1 MPSVRLL
8 ILCASLAATAHAE
21 RRFALLVGANDGWA
35 TDRSLRY
42 AHDDARRVQEV
53 LIQLG
58 NVAEADTTLL
68 FEPTTRELD
77 AALTR
82 IEGQLAASTEPTL
95 LFFFYSGHADASALH
110 LRGPV
115 LALTTLA
122 ERLSN
127 TKAGLTLAVID
138 ACRSGAILGAK
149 GAMPVAAVRLLADEP
164 VQGFAMLSSS
174 GADELAQESKALA
187 GSIFTHHW
195 VSALRGAG
203 DVDGDGVVRL
213 SEAYGY
219 AYERTRVDTEASAL
233 PQRPG
238 FRFNLKGQGDVAL
251 THLNTNAATLELE
264 VEPSHRYVVVDRG
277 EQHRVAEARSD
288 PSERRRLQ
296 LAAGNYRIKRP
307 VLDGVLVA
315 DVSMAPGAVLW
326 AKRLEYHKEALD
338 SGLVKGSS
346 AFSEWAASGTLAQGD
361 VTAAL
366 DMFQRML
373 DEDPHEMRARRGKAR
388 ALLVRS
394 TELQK
399 EGKADEEQKVLE
411 EALSL
416 DPSFADDPSVARFAD
431 RAKALKFENERQ
443 LALKKAIDDE
453 IQNDPRIRKHWGLSF
468 ELLSTKGILVFEGT
482 WMPTPWLFI
491 TLGVDAIGPG
501 VDLSVRWVP
510 LSSPWSPYIGGG
522 AHYGFNAW
530 QRKSGYVTVNGQV
543 SDLGYDD
550 IWGKMFHAD
559 VGMQFMAMG
568 GFTAEFGGGPML
580 YWSPRG
586 AFEWFGFVNLAL
598 GVYFR

>member
-1 MPSVRLL
+1 MTARFLL
-8 ILCASLAATAHAE
+8 LCVVLASTAHAE

-42 AHDDARRVQEV
+42 AHDDAQRVQEV
-53 LIQLG
+53 LLQLG
-58 NVAEADTTLL
+58 NVAPADATIL
-68 FEPTTRELD
+68 FDPTTKELD
-77 AALTR
+77 AALAK

-95 LFFFYSGHADASALH
+95 LFFFYSGHSDASSLH

-115 LALTTLA
+115 MALSTLA

-138 ACRSGAILGAK
+138 SCRSGAILGTK
-149 GAMPVAAVRLLADEP
+149 GAMPVAAVRMGADEP
-164 VQGFAMLSSS
+164 VQGFALLSSS

-203 DVDGDGVVRL
+203 DVDGDGIVRL
-213 SEAYGY
+213 TEAYGY
-219 AYERTRVDTEASAL
+219 AYERTRVDTEATAL

-238 FRFNLKGQGDVAL
+238 YRFSLKGQGDVPL
-251 THLNTNAATLELE
+251 TRLNTGAATLELE
-264 VEPSHRYVVVDRG
+264 AEPSHRYVVVDSA
-277 EQHRVAEARSD
+277 EQHLVAEARSD
-288 PSERRRLQ
+288 PTERRRLQ
-296 LAAGNYRIKRP
+296 LSPGAYRIKRP

-315 DVSMAPGAVLW
+315 EVMMQPGSVLW
-326 AKRLEYHKEALD
+326 AKRLEYHLEAVD

-346 AFSEWAASGTLAQGD
+346 AFAEWAASGTLAQGD
-361 VTAAL
+361 VNAAL

-373 DEDPHEMRARRGKAR
+373 DEDPHEVRARRGMAR

-399 EGKADEEQKVLE
+399 EGNSREELKVLD

-416 DPSFADDPSVARFAD
+416 DPSFADDPSVARFAE
-431 RAKALKFENERQ
+431 RARVLQFEAERKSALKR
-443 LALKKAIDDE
+443 AVADE
-453 IQNDPRIRKHWGLSF
+453 IQNDPRVTKHWGLGF
-468 ELLSTKGILVFEGT
+468 QLLSTKGIIVLEGT
-482 WMPTPWLFI
+482 WMPTSWLFI
-491 TLGVDAIGPG
+491 TLGVDLIGPG
-501 VDLSVRWVP
+501 LDLSVRWVP
-510 LSSPWSPYIGGG
+510 LSSQWSPYIGGG

-530 QRKSGYVTVNGQV
+530 QRTPGYVTVNGQV
-543 SDLGYDD
+543 SNLSYDD

-559 VGMQFMAMG
+559 IGMQWMAPG
-568 GFTAEFGGGPML
+568 GFTAEFGAGPML

-586 AFEWFGFVNLAL
+586 QFEWFGFINLGL

>member
-1 MPSVRLL
+1 MRSLAL
-8 ILCASLAATAHAE
+8 LCAVLASTAWAE

-42 AHDDARRVQEV
+42 AHDDAKRVQEV

-58 NVAEADTTLL
+58 GVAEPDTTLL

-77 AALTR
+77 DALKK

-95 LFFFYSGHADASALH
+95 FFFFYSGHADASALH

-115 LALTTLA
+115 LALTALA

-127 TKAGLTLAVID
+127 TKAGLTLAVLD
-138 ACRSGAILGAK
+138 ACRSGAILGTK
-149 GAMPVAAVRLLADEP
+149 GAMPVAAVKMLADEP
-164 VQGFAMLSSS
+164 VQGFALLSSS

-203 DVDGDGVVRL
+203 DLDGDGIVRL
-213 SEAYGY
+213 TEAYGY
-219 AYERTRVDTEASAL
+219 AYERTRIDTEATSL

-238 FRFNLKGQGDVAL
+238 FRFALKGQGDVPL
-251 THLNTNAATLELE
+251 TRLSSGAATLELE
-264 VEPSHRYVVVDRG
+264 AEPSHRYVVVDSA
-277 EQHRVAEARSD
+277 EQHLVAEARSD

-296 LAAGNYRIKRP
+296 LAPGSYRIKRP

-315 DVSMAPGAVLW
+315 EVVMAPGAVLW
-326 AKRLEYHKEALD
+326 AKRLDYHKEAVD

-346 AFSEWAASGTLAQGD
+346 QFADWAASGTLAQGD

-366 DMFQRML
+366 DMFQRTL
-373 DEDPHEMRARRGKAR
+373 DKDPHEMRARRGKAR

-394 TELQK
+394 TELQN
-399 EGKADEEQKVLE
+399 EGNAKEEQKVLE

-416 DPSFADDPSVARFAD
+416 DPSFGEDPSVARFAE
-431 RAKALKFENERQ
+431 RAKVLKFESARQ
-443 LALKKAIDDE
+443 SALNKAIDDE
-453 IQNDPRIRKHWGLSF
+453 IKNDPRITKHWGLGF
-468 ELLSTKGILVFEGT
+468 QLVSTKGILVFEGT
-482 WMPTPWLFI
+482 WLPTPWLFI
-491 TLGVDAIGPG
+491 TLAVDVIGPG
-501 VDLSVRWVP
+501 LDLSVRWVP
-510 LSSPWSPYIGGG
+510 LSSQWSPYVGGG

-530 QRKSGYVTVNGQV
+530 NRGSGTVSVNGQV
-543 SDLGYDD
+543 TNLSYDD

-559 VGMQFMAMG
+559 VGMQWMAPG

-580 YWSPRG
+580 YYSPKG
-586 AFEWFGFVNLAL
+586 TFEWFGFLTL
-598 GVYFR
+598 GLGIYFR